1 MMITTNIIPIA
12 SSLLFSLLPLA
23 LLIILQVWL
32 CKKGGKLGLI
42 LPILSLVA
50 SLLLTG
56 ALLAFTALS
65 PGGGTLTVTNG
76 DGEIIQQEQVQAP
89 TDQKEFP
96 VRTFVFC
103 GVAFLIGNIPTAVYG
118 GIWLHYKNRRDILD
132 DVKKMRL
139 EDLE

>member
-1 MMITTNIIPIA
+1 MIIAANIIPVA

-42 LPILSLVA
+42 LPILSLAA

-56 ALLAFTALS
+56 ALLFSIASFRRV
-65 PGGGTLTVTNG
+65 GTLTVTNG
-76 DGEIIQQEQVQAP
+76 DGEIVQQEQVQAP
-89 TDQKEFP
+89 PDQENFP
-96 VRTFVFC
+96 VRSFVLC
-103 GVAFLIGNIPTAVYG
+103 GAVFLIGNIPTAVYG

>member
-1 MMITTNIIPIA
+1 MMIATNIIPVV
-12 SSLLFSLLPLA
+12 SSLLFSLLPLV

-32 CKKGGKLGLI
+32 CKKIGKLGLI
-42 LPILSLVA
+42 LPILSLAA

-56 ALLAFTALS
+56 ALLFSIASFRRV
-65 PGGGTLTVTNG
+65 GTLTVTNG
-76 DGEIIQQEQVQAP
+76 DGEIVQQEQVQAP
-89 TDQKEFP
+89 PDQEELP
-96 VRTFVFC
+96 VRAFVLC
-103 GVAFLIGNIPTAVYG
+103 GAVFLIGNIPTAVYG